1 MPSKKY
7 GLLGEKLG
15 HSFSKLIHNRL
26 GDYDYELYSVAKE
39 DIDEFVKSRQL
50 CGANV
55 TIPYKKTV
63 MPHCD
68 VLTDAAKKI
77 GCVNC
82 LSTLPDGRMMG
93 DNTDYTG
100 FLNLADSVGVDFKD
114 KNVVILGSG
123 GTSLTTRTAAA
134 DRGAK
139 SITIV
144 SRSGEVNY
152 ENVYELTDTEIVI
165 NTTPVG
171 MFPNNGEKMIDLTR
185 FPKLCGVLDV
195 VYNPLS
201 TALLMEAKKL
211 GVPCGCGLRML
222 VAQAKYAAE
231 RFTDSKIDD
240 SRIDEIEGELR
251 AMLTNI
257 VLVGMPGCGKSSA
270 AKILGEK
277 MGREVIETDE
287 MIEEMAGMPI
297 PEIFAKF
304 GEAHFRKLESE
315 AVKTAG
321 SRTGII
327 ISTGG
332 GAIKNAKNVDMM
344 RQNAIVAWIK
354 RPIEALSTDGR
365 PLSKDIDTL
374 KTMWEERKPLYQ
386 SAADIVIDNSG
397 KIDDAVAAIME
408 GFDEAV
414 GNKRT

>member
-1 MPSKKY
+1 M
-7 GLLGEKLG
+7 
-15 HSFSKLIHNRL
+15 
-26 GDYDYELYSVAKE
+26 
-39 DIDEFVKSRQL
+39 
-50 CGANV
+50 

-63 MPHCD
+63 MPYCD
-68 VLTDAAKKI
+68 VLTDSAKKI

-171 MFPNNGEKMIDLTR
+171 MFPNNGEKMIDLSR

-201 TALLMEAKKL
+201 TALLMQAKEL
-211 GVPCGCGLRML
+211 GVACGCGLRML
-222 VAQAKYAAE
+222 IAQAKYAAE

-257 VLVGMPGCGKSSA
+257 VLIGMPGCGKSSA

-277 MGREVIETDE
+277 MGREVIETDA

-321 SRTGII
+321 SRTGVI
-327 ISTGG
+327 ISSGG
-332 GAIKNAKNVDMM
+332 GAVKNGQNVRML
-344 RQNAIVAWIK
+344 RQNAVVAWIK

-374 KTMWEERKPLYQ
+374 KAMWEERKPLYQ
-386 SAADIVIDNSG
+386 AAADIVIDNSG

>member
-1 MPSKKY
+1 MPSGKY
-7 GLLGEKLG
+7 GLIGEKLG
-15 HSFSKLIHNRL
+15 HSFSKMIHNRL

-39 DIDEFVKSRQL
+39 DIDRFVESRQL

-82 LSTLPDGRMMG
+82 LSTLPDGRLMG
-93 DNTDYTG
+93 DNTDYAG
-100 FLNLADSVGVDFKD
+100 FLNLADSVGVDFNG

-123 GTSLTTRTAAA
+123 GTSLTTRTAAN

-152 ENVYELTDTEIVI
+152 DNVYELADTEIII

-171 MFPNNGEKMIDLTR
+171 MFPNNGEKTIDLTR

-211 GVPCGCGLRML
+211 GIPCGCGLRML

-231 RFTDSKIDD
+231 RFIDSMIDD
-240 SRIDEIEGELR
+240 SRIDEIEMELR
-251 AMLTNI
+251 AKLTNI
-257 VLVGMPGCGKSSA
+257 VLVGMPGCGKSSI
-270 AKILGEK
+270 AKILGER
-277 MGREVIETDE
+277 MGREVIETDQMVE
-287 MIEEMAGMPI
+287 QAAGMTI

-304 GEAHFRKLESE
+304 GEEHFRKLESD

-321 SRTGII
+321 SRTGVI

-332 GAIKNAKNVDMM
+332 GAVKNPKNVDML
-344 RQNAIVAWIK
+344 RQNGMVAWIN
-354 RPIEALSTDGR
+354 RPIEALATSGR

-374 KTMWEERKPLYQ
+374 KTMWEERKPIY
-386 SAADIVIDNSG
+386 SAAADVAIDNSG
-397 KIDDAVAAIME
+397 DINDAVKAIVE
-408 GFDEAV
+408 EFDEAV